1 MTMIKISNVLDI
13 GEIVF
18 LRTDDEQRERI
29 VTGIL
34 IKGDGSVTYLLAC
47 SVTETEHYGFE
58 ITKDKTL
65 ML

>member
-1 MTMIKISNVLDI
+1 MTMIKISNVFDI

-34 IKGDGSVTYLLAC
+34 IKGDGSVIYSLAC
-47 SVTETEHYGFE
+47 GVMETEHYGFE